1 MHRRTAL
8 GLVGSTIAAALAA
21 AAPGRAVAHHGW
33 SSFDPNRPLYLRG
46 RVKAVRWRNPHAEAD
61 LEPTPGLA
69 LPAGLA
75 TRELPAQ
82 VSQFDGK
89 GLLARTQLVPRT
101 DVTWTVE
108 LAPLTRMQAWSVGP
122 LNGRRDDRDRRL
134 HAHRSERTGAARR
147 VAVPRRQGL
156 RPALVTGLSDRRP
169 GAAAQTATSRAGAR

>member
-122 LNGRRDDRDRRL
+122 LKEGETIEIVGYTLTDQSEPVLRAEWLFRDGK
-134 HAHRSERTGAARR
+134 AY
-147 VAVPRRQGL
+147 GL
-156 RPALVTGLSDRRP
+156 RSSPA
-169 GAAAQTATSRAGAR
+169 